1 MDLGHAVSDVNF
13 VAVLVA
19 ALSNFI
25 LGGLWY
31 SRVLLGKPWMEA
43 SGMTEEKA
51 KEGNMPRIFGVAFI
65 LEIIAAFVLAMF
77 IGADAGFHFGAMAGF
92 HVGLFWVGGGL
103 GVIYLFEQRPLKLW
117 LVNAGYMTVAFTLM
131 GAILGA
137 WS

>member
-1 MDLGHAVSDVNF
+1 MDMGHAMAEVNYL
-13 VAVLVA
+13 AVVVA
-19 ALSNFI
+19 AISNFI

-31 SRVLLGKPWMEA
+31 SAVLFGKPWMAA

-51 KEGNMPRIFGVAFI
+51 REGNMARIFGVAFV
-65 LEIIAAFVLAMF
+65 LELLAAFVLALF
-77 IGADAGFHFGAMAGF
+77 IGAGAGLHFGLLAGF

-117 LVNAGYMTVAFTLM
+117 LVNAGYMTVAFTIM
-131 GAILGA
+131 GAIIGV

>member
-1 MDLGHAVSDVNF
+1 MDMGHTMADINYLAVF
-13 VAVLVA
+13 VAAV
-19 ALSNFI
+19 SNFI

-31 SRVLLGKPWMEA
+31 SPALFGKPWMAA

-51 KEGNMPRIFGVAFI
+51 KEGNMPKIFGLAFVLEFVAA
-65 LEIIAAFVLAMF
+65 LVLAMF
-77 IGADAGFHFGAMAGF
+77 LGPEAGLHYGLLLGL

-103 GVIYLFEQRPLKLW
+103 GVVYLFEQRPFKHW
-117 LVNAGYMTVAFTLM
+117 LVNAGYMTVAFAVM

>member
-1 MDLGHAVSDVNF
+1 MDLGHAVSEINF

-31 SRVLLGKPWMEA
+31 SRALLGKPWMEA

-51 KEGNMPRIFGVAFI
+51 REGNMARIFGVAFI
-65 LEIIAAFVLAMF
+65 LELIAAFVLSIF
-77 IGADAGFHFGAMAGF
+77 IGAGSDLHFGAMAGF
-92 HVGLFWVGGGL
+92 YVGLFWVGGGL
-103 GVIYLFEQRPLKLW
+103 GVIYLFEQRPLKHW
-117 LVNAGYMTVAFTLM
+117 LVNAGYMTIAFTLM